1 MIGKTVLYSTLICA
15 SSLALAQTASALSP
29 DTTDPDVIM
38 RAVETRDSG
47 NATTLKLHITI
58 EDDAGR
64 QRSRKMHVRSME
76 FDEGAKQIVLF
87 EEPADLRNAGMLSV
101 DYHDGS
107 KTDDQWLYLPSLG
120 RTTRIASADKSGSF
134 MGTDLTYSDMTKKD
148 PEAYS
153 YTMVEQSTSV
163 DGEDCWLIE
172 ATPKTDKEKSET
184 GYMKSHVWV
193 SKDKMVPLQLKAW
206 VLEGKRLKY
215 TKMSDIRSL
224 DGIWVAHKVVVRTKR
239 GSTTESTSTL
249 TTSDMVMNA
258 SDVSETDFTEQRLE
272 RGL

>member
-1 MIGKTVLYSTLICA
+1 MNLKTLFRTTLLTA
-15 SSLALAQTASALSP
+15 FSLALTQEASAVSP
-29 DTTDPDVIM
+29 DSTDPDAIM
-38 RAVETRDSG
+38 HAVETRDSG

-58 EDDAGR
+58 EDGAGR
-64 QRSRKMHVRSME
+64 QRSRKVHVRSME
-76 FDEGAKQIVLF
+76 FDQGNKQIILF
-87 EEPADLRNAGMLSV
+87 EEPADLRNTGMLSI
-101 DYHDGS
+101 DYNDGS

-134 MGTDLTYSDMTKKD
+134 MGTDLTYADMTKKD
-148 PEAYS
+148 PDAYT
-153 YTMVEQSTSV
+153 YTMMEQSTSV
-163 DGEDCWLIE
+163 DGEECWLIE

-184 GYMKSHVWV
+184 GYMKSQIWV
-193 SKDKMVPLQLKAW
+193 SKAKMIPLQLKAW

-215 TKMSDIRSL
+215 TKMSDVRSL
-224 DGIWVAHKVVVRTKR
+224 DGVWVAHKVVVRTKK

-258 SDVSETDFTEQRLE
+258 SDVSDSDFTEQRLE